1 LIFNEGYAST
11 AGPELLRAD
20 LCREA
25 IRLGRVLSRLF
36 PSAPEVMGLL
46 ALMLL
51 QDARRPARI
60 DAAGAFIPLDEQ
72 DRSLWNVAMIAE
84 GRALVEK
91 ANAHGA
97 PDPYQIQAAI
107 AAVHSSSRDA
117 ADTDWRQIVRLYDA
131 LEKLEPTPV
140 VRLNRAAAVSKAAG
154 PEAGLALLDELAS
167 STAIERYPYYH
178 AARGALLAEVGRAAE
193 AASAY
198 REALRWTSNPVEQEH
213 LRRKL
218 GELT

>member
-1 LIFNEGYAST
+1 STIEQRITRAKRKIRQARIPYEVPERAELGERRATVLEVVYLIFNEGYAST

-72 DRSLWNVAMIAE
+72 DRSLWNVTMIAE

-91 ANAHGA
+91 PNAHRA
-97 PDPYQIQAAI
+97 PDPYQIQA
-107 AAVHSSSRDA
+107 
-117 ADTDWRQIVRLYDA
+117 
-131 LEKLEPTPV
+131 
-140 VRLNRAAAVSKAAG
+140 
-154 PEAGLALLDELAS
+154 
-167 STAIERYPYYH
+167 
-178 AARGALLAEVGRAAE
+178 
-193 AASAY
+193 
-198 REALRWTSNPVEQEH
+198 
-213 LRRKL
+213 
-218 GELT
+218 